1 MKIVLLSFLISLN
14 SFLSIAQLTSWQ
26 SFTDSIPTL
35 SSPRACDLNND
46 GVKDIIIGGGTDGV
60 ASNNGIM
67 AFNGND
73 GSLLWKRSSRNEVFG
88 SPIFQDITND
98 GIKDVFITGRQAQF
112 LAINGSNGQ
121 LIWDYFPYSINPAD
135 SGLYNFYNPQFI
147 PDVNNDGV
155 PDLLVT
161 NGGNHAAPDWET
173 DRPPGY
179 LMVINSVNGQ
189 LLAKAVV
196 PDSAETYCSPL
207 VVDIQGNGNLWIL
220 YGTGGETLG
229 GSFWACPLNNLLQSN
244 SLMNSIQLDT
254 DPNKGYIAPAAVSKN
269 MNNSHDI
276 VIQSFGGKVKKI
288 KGADFQQTW
297 VYQLPNSESSAEPVL
312 GNFVGGDNVAD
323 VMVMLFKGTAPS
335 YTEFYQVMI
344 NGATGEVEFMDSLGT
359 FTYLSAN
366 AIDFDNNGR
375 DEGLVS
381 VTYFENG
388 QYRHRL
394 QKIDFV
400 NGSISQISSTK
411 SGVNLGSTPL
421 ITDLDGD
428 NMVDLIYVVK
438 KDSLNPV
445 GWKGITVFREE
456 LNISIPNSGIAWGSY
471 LGTNS
476 DGIYNLDAVNCGQGS
491 VIASVNL
498 TQPTCN
504 GLSNGSIS
512 ITPIAGSG
520 PYTYL
525 WTTSSNNSSI
535 TNLSAAAYSVI
546 VTNALGCYE
555 TRTINLNDPYTI
567 SFGGIASPTCIDG
580 GNGTATVGSSG
591 CQCQFSTCTFLW
603 DNGIT
608 TKPNSS
614 LTSGWHSV
622 TINHPDGCVVTDS
635 VFVPSALPIITATV
649 IIQNNC
655 FGANQGSIE
664 LIPSNFPPTVY
675 NWSNGGTNPLNDSL
689 LASNY
694 SVIVSD
700 NRNCID
706 TLQFAITEPGQILI
720 SSQLQNVLCNGNA
733 TGVIQ
738 LQAQG
743 GNGGYE
749 FWINDAPESSVIS
762 NLVAG
767 IYYAHVSDVLGCL
780 SATEIISITQPSSL
794 SLNLSSTNEVFGLDG
809 TATASV
815 NGGVAPFT
823 YLWNDPNS
831 QPENMAVYLNSGWY
845 TVVVTDA
852 NNCQISDS
860 VFVDVTAGT
869 TEKQINTFLIYPNPA
884 KENIQ
889 LTGEGKFIRIRDIQ
903 GKLISE
909 LSFTNQVNIQNL
921 SSGIYTL
928 EIESETN
935 LFKYARFSKVE

>member
-1 MKIVLLSFLISLN
+1 MKNILLSFIILSN
-14 SFLSIAQLTSWQ
+14 TFFSIAQIDFWQ

-46 GVKDIIIGGGTDGV
+46 GIKDIIIGGGTDGV

-67 AFNGND
+67 AFNGTD
-73 GSLLWKRSSRNEVFG
+73 GTLLWKRSSRNEVFG

-98 GIKDVFITGRQAQF
+98 GIKDIFISGRQAQL

-121 LIWDYFPYSINPAD
+121 LIWDYFPYAVNPAD

-147 PDVNNDGV
+147 PDVNNDGK

-173 DRPPGY
+173 NRPPGH
-179 LMVINSVNGQ
+179 LMIINSMNGQ
-189 LLAKAVV
+189 LIAKGVV

-229 GSFWACPLNNLLQSN
+229 GSFWACPLNDLIQTN
-244 SLMNSIQLDT
+244 SLINSVQLDT
-254 DPNKGYIAPAAVSKN
+254 DATKGYIAPAAVSKN
-269 MNNSHDI
+269 INNQYEI
-276 VIQSFGGKVKKI
+276 IIQSFGGKIKKI
-288 KGADFQQTW
+288 NGANFGILWT
-297 VYQLPNSESSAEPVL
+297 YQLPNSESSAQPVL
-312 GNFVGGDNVAD
+312 GNFIGGDLVPDILAI
-323 VMVMLFKGTAPS
+323 VYKGAAPS
-335 YTEFYQVMI
+335 YSDFYQLLI
-344 NGATGEVEFMDSLGT
+344 NGATGQVEFMDSLGT

-366 AIDFDNNGR
+366 AFDFDNNGR
-375 DEGLVS
+375 DEGLIS

-388 QYRHRL
+388 YYIHRL

-400 NGSISQISSTK
+400 SGNISQISLSK

-421 ITDLDGD
+421 LTDLDGD
-428 NMVDLIYVVK
+428 NLVDLIYVVK

-445 GWKGITVFREE
+445 GWKGINVIREE
-456 LNISIPNSGIAWGSY
+456 LNSNIPNSGIAWGSY
-471 LGTNS
+471 LSTDN
-476 DGIYNLDAVNCGQGS
+476 DGIYTLDAVNCGQGS
-491 VIASVNL
+491 VIASATVI
-498 TQPTCN
+498 QPSCN

-512 ITPIAGSG
+512 INSTINSG

-525 WTTSSNNSSI
+525 WTTSSNDSSI
-535 TNLSAAAYSVI
+535 ANLSAGSYSVV

-555 TRTINLNDPYTI
+555 TRTFVLNDPYTI
-567 SFGGIASPTCIDG
+567 SFGGIAAPTCLDYS
-580 GNGTATVGSSG
+580 NGTATVGSSG

-608 TKPNSS
+608 TKPNST

-635 VFVPSALPIITATV
+635 VFIPLALPIIIDTT

-655 FGANQGSIE
+655 FGANNGSIE
-664 LIPSNFPPTVY
+664 LIPSNYPPTLY
-675 NWSNGGTNPLNDSL
+675 NWSNGETTALNDSL
-689 LASNY
+689 SASTY
-694 SVIVSD
+694 TVIVSD
-700 NRNCID
+700 VRGCVD
-706 TLQFAITEPGQILI
+706 TLQFSITEPSQILL
-720 SSQLQNVLCNGNA
+720 SSQVQNVLCFGNA
-733 TGVIQ
+733 TGQIQ

-749 FWINDAPESSVIS
+749 FWINDAIEGAVNS

-767 IYYAHVSDVLGCL
+767 IYYVHVSDVLGCL
-780 SATEIISITQPSSL
+780 SGTEIISITQPNSL
-794 SLNLSSTNEVFGLDG
+794 SLNLSSTNEIIGLDG

-815 NGGVAPFT
+815 NGGTAPYT

-831 QPENMAVYLNSGWY
+831 QPESIAVYLNSGWY

-860 VFVDVTAGT
+860 VFVDVTSDL
-869 TEKQINTFLIYPNPA
+869 TENQTNTFLVYPNPA
-884 KENIQ
+884 KDIIQ
-889 LTGEGKFIRIRDIQ
+889 ITGDGKLIRIRDAN
-903 GKLISE
+903 GKLIREIAFSN
-909 LSFTNQVNIQNL
+909 LVNIQNL

-928 EIESETN
+928 EIETETKIVKF
-935 LFKYARFSKVE
+935 LKFSKVQ